1 MKKLVTVHNNK
12 RMTEH
17 NENILREQEDL
28 NPPPPEPRRTR
39 AQAAAAADADLIPDV
54 MLPAP
59 APPPGPVIVNPPRP
73 TPHPLL
79 YILRHYPS
87 VSPADLGGLRLPI
100 HPHSTL
106 LPHPLQTRPLA
117 LSSIHLGPRRVLTM
131 HRPLLRVLSLE

>member
-1 MKKLVTVHNNK
+1 MKIFYVSMKISTPLPRSPGGPGLRLLLLRQLLR
-12 RMTEH
+12 RMLTSFLMSCCQ
-17 NENILREQEDL
+17 LR
-28 NPPPPEPRRTR
+28 PRPLARSS
-39 AQAAAAADADLIPDV
+39 LIH
-54 MLPAP
+54 
-59 APPPGPVIVNPPRP
+59 PGPHRA
-73 TPHPLL
+73 PHPLL

-117 LSSIHLGPRRVLTM
+117 LSSIHPGPRRVLTM